1 MPSVNGQRAPSLPY
15 LRLLGAQLAIAAAA
29 IFARYALSG
38 AGPLAVSALRLG
50 LAALVALAI
59 AGRFAR
65 LSRGRELAFGL
76 AGVALAIH
84 FAMWIGSLEF
94 TSVAVSTL
102 LVTTTPLWTELYD
115 VVRERRPPSRTFVVS
130 LALALT
136 GVALLVSARASVPAP
151 VPGRELLG
159 DVLALLGSVAIGG
172 YLLIVRDA
180 GAETISAATSS
191 GGTSSPPA
199 SPSGAGSPTARSPS
213 PDDTKPA
220 RRLGTRQVIARTY
233 SWSAL
238 ALVLAATFARQPPPA
253 LADASAWGGIFAMAL
268 VSQMLGHTALN
279 AALHDFSPSTIALTT
294 LLEPVFAA
302 LLAGALFHE
311 ALTVQAVAGGI
322 LVLAAVGVTL
332 RTSTLPRRPV
342 DDAALV

>member
-1 MPSVNGQRAPSLPY
+1 
-15 LRLLGAQLAIAAAA
+15 LLGAQLAIAAAA

-84 FAMWIGSLEF
+84 FATWIGSLEF

-115 VVRERRPPSRTFVVS
+115 VVRERRPPSRIFVVS

-136 GVALLVSARASVPAP
+136 GVALLVSAHASVPAP

-159 DVLALLGSVAIGG
+159 DTLALLGSVAIGG

-180 GAETISAATSS
+180 GAEPIRSVLKSVVARTV
-191 GGTSSPPA
+191 PPVA
-199 SPSGAGSPTARSPS
+199 
-213 PDDTKPA
+213 
-220 RRLGTRQVIARTY
+220 RLGTRQVIARTY

-238 ALVLAATFARQPPPA
+238 ALILAATVARQPPPA
-253 LADASAWGGIFAMAL
+253 FADAPAWGGIFAMAL

-279 AALHDFSPSTIALTT
+279 AALHDFSPSTISLTT

-302 LLAGALFHE
+302 LLAAALFHE
-311 ALTVQAVAGGI
+311 VLTGQALAGGT

-332 RTSTLPRRPV
+332 LAEAR
-342 DDAALV
+342 AG

>member
-1 MPSVNGQRAPSLPY
+1 
-15 LRLLGAQLAIAAAA
+15 LLGAQLAIAAAA

-38 AGPLAVSALRLG
+38 AGPLAVSALRLA

-65 LSRGRELAFGL
+65 LSRGREFAFGL
-76 AGVALAIH
+76 AGLALAIH
-84 FAMWIGSLEF
+84 FATWIGSLEF

-115 VVRERRPPSRTFVVS
+115 VVRERRLPSRAFIVS

-159 DVLALLGSVAIGG
+159 DGLALAGSVAIGA
-172 YLLIVRDA
+172 YLLLVREAGNEPVVSARSSA
-180 GAETISAATSS
+180 GAV
-191 GGTSSPPA
+191 
-199 SPSGAGSPTARSPS
+199 AGSHAPS
-213 PDDTKPA
+213 SSEPGSTQPA
-220 RRLGTRQVIARTY
+220 LRLGTRQVIARTF

-238 ALVLAATFARQPPPA
+238 ALVVAATVARQPPPA
-253 LADASAWGGIFAMAL
+253 FADAPAWGGIFAMAL

-279 AALHDFSPSTIALTT
+279 AALHDFSPSTISLTT

-302 LLAGALFHE
+302 LLAAVLFHE
-311 ALTVQAVAGGI
+311 ALTLQAIAGGI
-322 LVLAAVGVTL
+322 LVLAAVAVTL
-332 RTSTLPRRPV
+332 RFSTLPRRPL
-342 DDAALV
+342 DGTALG